1 MNSRPKIL
9 IVDDKPQNL
18 FALEV
23 TLQKLDLEVLKASSG
38 EEALGL
44 TLDHDFCV
52 AIVDVQMPEMDGYE
66 LVELMR
72 SYPAMTALPVIFVS
86 AIFSDEYHHRKGYD
100 AGAVDF
106 LSKPF
111 VPEILLSKVKVFV
124 ELYQQRRQLQE
135 TVEQL
140 NQSNAALARRA
151 MQLEI
156 SSKVGQQ
163 VTAILDLESLLSQ
176 VVHVIEAGFGYSRV
190 AIWLLNDSDQTC
202 TIRAC
207 SGGCQADLDALALQK
222 PDAIIEQVLRGGAHY
237 LSNDVAPPSLN
248 VHMSREMSLLASQVV
263 LPLKAQSGIVG
274 VLDIQSE
281 RRSAFAEGDIVALQ
295 IIADQ
300 VAIAIRNARLYS
312 QVVRFNEQLE
322 HTVQERTAELQRA
335 YQILEKLDKTKSDF
349 IEIAAHEL
357 RTPLTLI
364 QGYAEML
371 ADIVTPID
379 GAEKMVRGIL
389 KGESRLLEV
398 INTMLDISRLDTETI
413 EAYKKPAS
421 MASVLRQVESDFE
434 NAWAER
440 QLVFSLQGLDGLPA
454 CDADPDLLRKLFR
467 QLVGNAIKYTPDG
480 GKITITGDL
489 RPPGELADPAVA
501 AVHVAI
507 ADTGI
512 GIDPAQQELI
522 FEKFYQT
529 GPVMLHS
536 TSKTNFKGGGPGLG
550 LAVARGIVNVHG
562 GKVWAESPG
571 YDEEALP
578 GSTFHVLLPVRVEV
592 QA

>member
-1 MNSRPKIL
+1 MSNQPKIL

-18 FALEV
+18 FALEM
-23 TLQKLDLEVLKASSG
+23 TLQKLDLQVFKASSG

-124 ELYQQRRQLQE
+124 ELYEQRRQLQG

-156 SSKVGQQ
+156 SNKVGQQ
-163 VTAILDLESLLSQ
+163 VTAILDLEALLSE
-176 VVHVIEAGFGYSRV
+176 VVKVIEAGFGYSQV
-190 AIWLLNDSDQTC
+190 AIWLLDDADRRC

-207 SGGCQADLDALALQK
+207 SGSCKANLDALASQR
-222 PDAIIEQVLRGGAHY
+222 PDAIIDQVLRSGKPY
-237 LSNDVAPPSLN
+237 LSNDALSSSVGVQVNGNL
-248 VHMSREMSLLASQVV
+248 SLLASQMV
-263 LPLKAQSGIVG
+263 LPLKAQNGIVG
-274 VLDIQSE
+274 ILDIQSE
-281 RRSAFAEGDIVALQ
+281 RRNAFPEGDIVALQ

-300 VAIAIRNARLYS
+300 VAIAIRNAGLYS

-371 ADIVTPID
+371 VDMVAPIN

-389 KGESRLLEV
+389 KGEGRLLEV

-421 MASVLRQVESDFE
+421 MASILSQVQNDFDAVL
-434 NAWAER
+434 AER
-440 QLVFSLQGLDGLPA
+440 QLEFSLQGFDGLSS
-454 CDADPDLLRKLFR
+454 CDADPDLMRKLFH
-467 QLVGNAIKYTPDG
+467 QLIGNAIKYTPDG
-480 GKITITGDL
+480 GKITVTGSVQ
-489 RPPGELADPAVA
+489 PAGELADPNQA
-501 AVHVAI
+501 AIHVTI

-512 GIDPAQQELI
+512 GIDPAHQELI

-536 TSKTNFKGGGPGLG
+536 TSKTGFKGGGPGLG

-562 GKVWAESPG
+562 GKIWAESPG
-571 YDEEALP
+571 YDETALP
-578 GSTFHVLLPVRVEV
+578 GSTFHVLLPVREE
-592 QA
+592 